1 MGIFRFIFT
10 CITQAIKIAIGV
22 AITIAL
28 FFALGYLVDVFAA
41 KKTAPPTDPRL
52 KPYADRGRPLTGSPQ
67 KDKTESLYMSF
78 FETLLNKKP
87 DLMPEPSSPDSKP
100 DAGAVQQPERA
111 AKGAPAPADSK
122 QAQPPPRPSAAQRV
136 EEIKAAL
143 SAAAHKPSPASPQPA
158 PPTPQPAAPDAAS
171 EPITYTLQLG
181 SFQNNDVASSFS
193 SSLNAKG
200 YDATISKI
208 TVADKGIVYRVR
220 LGKYKSLEDAQKAAA
235 ELGKKEGISAF
246 ITSK

>member
-87 DLMPEPSSPDSKP
+87 DFMPEPPNPDNKP
-100 DAGAVQQPERA
+100 EATASQQPERA
-111 AKGAPAPADSK
+111 AKGAPAPADNK
-122 QAQPPPRPSAAQRV
+122 QAQPPARSSAAQRV

-143 SAAAHKPSPASPQPA
+143 SAGAQQPV
-158 PPTPQPAAPDAAS
+158 PAAS

-193 SSLNAKG
+193 SALNAKG
-200 YDATISKI
+200 YDSHIEKI
-208 TVADKGIVYRVR
+208 TVPDKGVVFRVR
-220 LGKYKSLEDAQKAAA
+220 LGKYKSLEDAQKTAA